1 MTSYDIITC
10 HLSLTSCS
18 PEVMSPE
25 VRAMSMSGG
34 IMTPSQADCDVMG
47 SVLIWH
53 MYRPPSSRDTDLNI
67 QMCRMLSIYMLRLL
81 T

>member
-1 MTSYDIITC
+1 MFSQ
-10 HLSLTSCS
+10 SLTSCS
-18 PEVMSPE
+18 RAVMSPE

-47 SVLIWH
+47 SVFIWH

-67 QMCRMLSIYMLRLL
+67 QMCRMLSIYILRLL

>member
-1 MTSYDIITC
+1 M
-10 HLSLTSCS
+10 H
-18 PEVMSPE
+18 
-25 VRAMSMSGG
+25 RAMSMSGG
-34 IMTPSQADCDVMG
+34 IWTESQADWEVMG

-67 QMCRMLSIYMLRLL
+67 QMCRMFSIYILRLL